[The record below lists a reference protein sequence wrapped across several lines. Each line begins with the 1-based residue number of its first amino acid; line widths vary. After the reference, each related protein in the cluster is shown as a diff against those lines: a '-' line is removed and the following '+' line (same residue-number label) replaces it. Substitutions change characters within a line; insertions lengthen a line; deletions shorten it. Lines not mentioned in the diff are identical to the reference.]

1 MARVTELCYEAAG
14 QQCIIC
20 DFSPPRSGRPVA
32 ELAASL
38 NVDLVSVAYNPGRS
52 VRTDSAMLASHIR
65 SATGGDVVFT
75 LATRDMNV
83 LALQSYLL
91 GAQLLDLEN
100 VIVVQG
106 DPFPDRDL
114 RLVKPGVSYP
124 ATGLIR
130 GIAGMNLGVDFRETG
145 LDAPTNFCVGAAV
158 DLGKGLDREARL
170 AHRKVQAGAEFL
182 ISQPIF
188 SVEQAS
194 EFENAY
200 SRIVGRP
207 LPVPVFYGLQVME
220 PDGLSFSH
228 VPSEIQD
235 ALGAGCP
242 GPELAA
248 DLYRR
253 FQASGRH
260 NIYLV
265 PPIRRGGS
273 RGYAAARDFLAAIGR

>member
-14 QQCIIC
+14 RPCVIC

-32 ELAASL
+32 EWAAAL

-65 SATGGDVVFT
+65 KTTGRDVVFT
-75 LATRDMNV
+75 LATRDMNT
-83 LALQSYLL
+83 LALQSHLL
-91 GAQLLDLEN
+91 GAQLLELEN

-114 RLVKPGVSYP
+114 RLVQPAASYP

-130 GIAGMNLGVDFRETG
+130 GIAGMNRGVDFRDTR
-145 LDAPTNFCVGAAV
+145 LDAPTNFCIGAAV

-188 SVEQAS
+188 SVEHAS
-194 EFENAY
+194 QLENAY
-200 SRIVGRP
+200 ARIAGRP

-228 VPSEIQD
+228 VPREIQD
-235 ALGAGCP
+235 KLGAGHP

-248 DLYRR
+248 ELYRR
-253 FQASGRH
+253 FRTSGRH
-260 NIYLV
+260 NLYLV